1 MLMKKDEGL
10 LSFSVHISLNEEVK
24 QTRPKDK
31 SVPAS
36 FSVPDS
42 IP

>member
-1 MLMKKDEGL
+1 
-10 LSFSVHISLNEEVK
+10 VVRAQEVK

-42 IP
+42 IFTFPE